1 MKIIFGAQGGF
12 LKIYYD
18 VYNHINKNNSII
30 KHASFLTA
38 DSDYYFANRF
48 EKVLPNRSD
57 IDLIKEWELTS
68 KKDIHLEEKR
78 YTYLKRKYKDFN
90 LWEAIACDRRLMYGG
105 NAKFIQNYNIRYTN
119 EQLINIIYHTLDK
132 IDSLLECDEEMCVIT
147 PIPACY
153 YDYLLYFAATVNNKQ
168 YLQLK
173 FTKVDNRIIYSH
185 SFSGECPEEIN
196 SSYNKY
202 LKQPIP
208 NNLEKNSTDYITRAK
223 EKKQIYEG
231 VIVDNKSFSDF
242 FIQLKRDLLGGVI
255 KKYLLPNLFT
265 RFKDPHVPPFYSDFI
280 SKYFIKPFRKIR
292 IKSITRKRMI
302 NIDDLQKSQ
311 IYFYP
316 MHSEPEIAISVHGK
330 EWQNQIE
337 LIRKISQSIPLGSK
351 LIIKEHPKSIGYR
364 SLSYYNSLLQIPNLF
379 FIDAQ
384 TSTKEVII
392 NSQLVF
398 VLSGFVGFE
407 AIILEKPVIA
417 FGDIMYSC
425 LPNSMIKKCTDT
437 SRLSEL
443 VKSMEENYEYSQD
456 SFKSY
461 IAAVYEN
468 TEGINF
474 YSSLLGKKGR
484 HSVGSDNSYEKHI
497 KLLSNFIY
505 SKLR

>member
-1 MKIIFGAQGGF
+1 
-12 LKIYYD
+12 
-18 VYNHINKNNSII
+18 
-30 KHASFLTA
+30 
-38 DSDYYFANRF
+38 
-48 EKVLPNRSD
+48 
-57 IDLIKEWELTS
+57 
-68 KKDIHLEEKR
+68 
-78 YTYLKRKYKDFN
+78 
-90 LWEAIACDRRLMYGG
+90 
-105 NAKFIQNYNIRYTN
+105 
-119 EQLINIIYHTLDK
+119 
-132 IDSLLECDEEMCVIT
+132 
-147 PIPACY
+147 
-153 YDYLLYFAATVNNKQ
+153 
-168 YLQLK
+168 
-173 FTKVDNRIIYSH
+173 
-185 SFSGECPEEIN
+185 
-196 SSYNKY
+196 
-202 LKQPIP
+202 
-208 NNLEKNSTDYITRAK
+208 
-223 EKKQIYEG
+223 
-231 VIVDNKSFSDF
+231 
-242 FIQLKRDLLGGVI
+242 
-255 KKYLLPNLFT
+255 
-265 RFKDPHVPPFYSDFI
+265 
-280 SKYFIKPFRKIR
+280 
-292 IKSITRKRMI
+292 MI

-351 LIIKEHPKSIGYR
+351 LIIKEHPKSVGYR

-392 NSQLVF
+392 NSRLVF

-407 AIILEKPVIA
+407 ALILEKPVIA
-417 FGDIMYSC
+417 FGDVMYSC
-425 LPNSMIKKCTDT
+425 LPDSMIKKCTDT

-443 VKSMEENYEYSQD
+443 VKSMEENYQYSQD